1 MLVILSSSISAPS
14 LCSAF
19 AIADSTTF
27 FTIHA
32 AFFGENVRTF
42 SALSTGKPRI
52 WSATRRVFCAEMR
65 APRRIAFTSIMS
77 PLFLSLLVGC
87 MTLERTGQCE
97 LAKLVADHVFR
108 DVHRNVL
115 TAVVNGDRQPDEVRE
130 DRRATR

>member
-1 MLVILSSSISAPS
+1 MLLILSSSISAPS

-27 FTIHA
+27 FTMPA

-52 WSATRRVFCAEMR
+52 WSATRRVFL
-65 APRRIAFTSIMS
+65 RRDAGTAMNCFHFHLDC
-77 PLFLSLLVGC
+77 PLFLGLLVGRV
-87 MTLERTGQCE
+87 TLERTGQCE

-115 TAVVNGDRQPDEVRE
+115 TAVVNSDRQAD
-130 DRRATR
+130 